1 MKGIKNTHENT
12 PKQLTQEGNKNLNI
26 NNYLKCKGIKCYNQ
40 MTQAS

>member
-26 NNYLKCKGIKCYNQ
+26 NKYIHKCKWGKCSNQ
-40 MTQAS
+40 KT